1 MRMCKTSWMTVRLH
15 MGDYRYMIAHKL
27 NSETLPTI
35 VGLMA
40 LYMSHVDFEW
50 IFQCKLLQL
59 FSKTTTCYFEAWKP
73 IAT

>member
-40 LYMSHVDFEW
+40 LYMSHVDFE
-50 IFQCKLLQL
+50 
-59 FSKTTTCYFEAWKP
+59 
-73 IAT
+73 